1 MDAYQHFS
9 DHLCTDILGLWS
21 TCGYHIPWNHFH
33 ISHLY
38 RFQASKSQMVN
49 DFQGSDQ
56 IIIQADFEG
65 CFFQTILGQ
74 ITGKGNHFLVFHLD
88 KRVFSYSVRHLEC
101 FLSCKCLFHNQS
113 AFFLVIFYIR
123 IHYLIQNGP
132 HIESKLNCI
141 RICSRHRKIAAV
153 FDMGLCHHIKQMGC
167 RIFRKYIYHARI
179 NTQTDNCHLS
189 FFFPLLMPVKII
201 FCHRFRIAVFNSKPI
216 GRLFHRNRPGSHIG
230 IIGPC
235 FISCIK
241 NIIAGKGR
249 CRIHDKINLVLPDQ
263 TFHLLLVRC
272 INLNR

>member
-1 MDAYQHFS
+1 MNTYQHLS
-9 DHLCTDILGLWS
+9 DHLCTNILGLWS
-21 TCGYHIPWNHFH
+21 ACGYHISRNDFH

-38 RFQASKSQMVN
+38 RFQTSKSQMVN
-49 DFQGSDQ
+49 HLQGGNQ
-56 IIIQADFEG
+56 IIIQDEIEG
-65 CFFQTILGQ
+65 CFFQTILRQ

-88 KRVFSYSVRHLEC
+88 KRVFSYPVRHLEC
-101 FLSCKCLFHNQS
+101 LLSGKCLFHNQS
-113 AFFLVIFYIR
+113 TFFLIIFYIR
-123 IHYLIQNGP
+123 IHYLIQNRP
-132 HIESKLNCI
+132 NIESKLNRI
-141 RICSRHRKIAAV
+141 RICTWHRQISTV

-167 RIFRKYIYHARI
+167 RIFCKYIYHARI
-179 NTQTDNCHLS
+179 NTKTDNCHLS

-235 FISCIK
+235 FIGRIK

-249 CRIHDKINLVLPDQ
+249 GRIHDKINLVLPDQ
-263 TFHLLLVRC
+263 TFHLLLIRC